1 MRFSEEQL
9 KALKPYHKNFETAVE
24 SRWAR
29 NPGRKALGE
38 IAGIW
43 NEVQGSSEV
52 WDFNCG
58 TCILRLLTECG
69 GAYLADVAERKSERQ
84 KALKSQIDLSA
95 EDIEIIKKLSE

>member
-1 MRFSEEQL
+1 MKFSEEQL
-9 KALKPYHKNFETAVE
+9 MALKPYHKNFETAVE

-69 GAYLADVAERKSERQ
+69 GAYLADVAERNRLAPRLPTRL
-84 KALKSQIDLSA
+84 KARGKV
-95 EDIEIIKKLSE
+95 EDIEISKGL

>member
-1 MRFSEEQL
+1 MIFSEEQL

-69 GAYLADVAERKSERQ
+69 SAYLADLEEMKS
-84 KALKSQIDLSA
+84 
-95 EDIEIIKKLSE
+95 IIKRAKRNEAHKD

>member
-9 KALKPYHKNFETAVE
+9 KALKPFHKNFATAVE

-69 GAYLADVAERKSERQ
+69 GAYLADIEEMKSITKRTKRDESRKGGRH
-84 KALKSQIDLSA
+84 
-95 EDIEIIKKLSE
+95 

>member
-1 MRFSEEQL
+1 MIFSGEQL
-9 KALKPYHKNFETAVE
+9 MALVPYHKNFETAVK

-69 GAYLADVAERKSERQ
+69 SAYLADVAERKSRTKRAKRDEAH
-84 KALKSQIDLSA
+84 KD
-95 EDIEIIKKLSE
+95 

>member
-1 MRFSEEQL
+1 M
-9 KALKPYHKNFETAVE
+9 ALKPYHKNFETAVE

-38 IAGIW
+38 IARIW
-43 NEVQGSSEV
+43 NEAQGSSEV

-69 GAYLADVAERKSERQ
+69 RAYLADVAE
-84 KALKSQIDLSA
+84 LKSRTKRAKRDEA
-95 EDIEIIKKLSE
+95 HKD

>member
-1 MRFSEEQL
+1 M
-9 KALKPYHKNFETAVE
+9 ALKPYHKNFETAVE

-69 GAYLADVAERKSERQ
+69 SAYLVDLEEMKS
-84 KALKSQIDLSA
+84 
-95 EDIEIIKKLSE
+95 IIKRAKRNEAHKD

>member
-1 MRFSEEQL
+1 MIFSEEQL

-69 GAYLADVAERKSERQ
+69 SAYLSDVVERKSRTKRAKRDEAH
-84 KALKSQIDLSA
+84 KD
-95 EDIEIIKKLSE
+95 

>member
-1 MRFSEEQL
+1 MRFSEEQFM
-9 KALKPYHKNFETAVE
+9 ALKPYHKNFETAVE

-69 GAYLADVAERKSERQ
+69 GAYLADVAESKSRTK
-84 KALKSQIDLSA
+84 KAKRDEA
-95 EDIEIIKKLSE
+95 HKD

>member
-9 KALKPYHKNFETAVE
+9 MALKPYHKNFETAVE

-58 TCILRLLTECG
+58 TCILRLWTECG
-69 GAYLADVAERKSERQ
+69 SAYLAYVAERKSRTKRAKRDEAH
-84 KALKSQIDLSA
+84 KD
-95 EDIEIIKKLSE
+95 

>member
-1 MRFSEEQL
+1 M
-9 KALKPYHKNFETAVE
+9 ALLPYHKNFETAVE

-69 GAYLADVAERKSERQ
+69 SAYLTDVEEMKSITKRTKRDETH
-84 KALKSQIDLSA
+84 KD
-95 EDIEIIKKLSE
+95 

>member
-1 MRFSEEQL
+1 M
-9 KALKPYHKNFETAVE
+9 ALEPYHKNFETAVE

-69 GAYLADVAERKSERQ
+69 GAYLADVAERNRLAPRLPTRL
-84 KALKSQIDLSA
+84 KARGKV
-95 EDIEIIKKLSE
+95 EDIEISKGL

>member
-9 KALKPYHKNFETAVE
+9 MALKPYHKNFETAVE

-43 NEVQGSSEV
+43 NEVQGS
-52 WDFNCG
+52 
-58 TCILRLLTECG
+58 
-69 GAYLADVAERKSERQ
+69 
-84 KALKSQIDLSA
+84 
-95 EDIEIIKKLSE
+95 

>member
-1 MRFSEEQL
+1 M
-9 KALKPYHKNFETAVE
+9 ALKPYHKNFETAVE

-69 GAYLADVAERKSERQ
+69 GAYLADVAERNRLAPRLPTRL
-84 KALKSQIDLSA
+84 KARGKV
-95 EDIEIIKKLSE
+95 EDIEISKGL

>member
-1 MRFSEEQL
+1 M
-9 KALKPYHKNFETAVE
+9 ALKPYHKNFETAVE

-58 TCILRLLTECG
+58 TCILRLLT
-69 GAYLADVAERKSERQ
+69 
-84 KALKSQIDLSA
+84 
-95 EDIEIIKKLSE
+95 

>member
-1 MRFSEEQL
+1 MIFSEEQL
-9 KALKPYHKNFETAVE
+9 MALKPYHKNFETAVE

-69 GAYLADVAERKSERQ
+69 GAYLADVAERKARTK
-84 KALKSQIDLSA
+84 KAKREEAHKD
-95 EDIEIIKKLSE
+95 

>member
-1 MRFSEEQL
+1 MKFSEEQL
-9 KALKPYHKNFETAVE
+9 MALKPYHKNFETAVE
-24 SRWAR
+24 SSWAR

-69 GAYLADVAERKSERQ
+69 GAYLADVAERKSRTK
-84 KALKSQIDLSA
+84 KAKRDEA
-95 EDIEIIKKLSE
+95 HKD

>member
-1 MRFSEEQL
+1 M
-9 KALKPYHKNFETAVE
+9 ALKPYHKNFETAVE

-69 GAYLADVAERKSERQ
+69 GAYLADVAERNRLAPRLPTRL
-84 KALKSQIDLSA
+84 KARGKV
-95 EDIEIIKKLSE
+95 EDIEIPKGL

>member
-1 MRFSEEQL
+1 MKFSGEQL
-9 KALKPYHKNFETAVE
+9 MALVPYHKNFETAVK

-69 GAYLADVAERKSERQ
+69 NAYLADVSERKSRTK
-84 KALKSQIDLSA
+84 KAKRDEA
-95 EDIEIIKKLSE
+95 HKD

>member
-1 MRFSEEQL
+1 MIFSEEQL
-9 KALKPYHKNFETAVE
+9 MALKPYHKNFETAVE

-43 NEVQGSSEV
+43 NEAQGSSEV

-69 GAYLADVAERKSERQ
+69 SAYLADLEEMKSITTKRAKRD
-84 KALKSQIDLSA
+84 KAHKD
-95 EDIEIIKKLSE
+95 

>member
-1 MRFSEEQL
+1 M
-9 KALKPYHKNFETAVE
+9 ALKPYHKNFETAVK

-69 GAYLADVAERKSERQ
+69 SAYRADVAERKSRTKRAKRDEAH
-84 KALKSQIDLSA
+84 KD
-95 EDIEIIKKLSE
+95 

>member
-9 KALKPYHKNFETAVE
+9 MALKPYHKNFETAVE

-43 NEVQGSSEV
+43 NEAQGSSEV

-69 GAYLADVAERKSERQ
+69 SAYLADLEEMKSITNKRTKRNEAH
-84 KALKSQIDLSA
+84 KD
-95 EDIEIIKKLSE
+95 

>member
-9 KALKPYHKNFETAVE
+9 MALKPYHKNFETAVE

-69 GAYLADVAERKSERQ
+69 GAYFADVAERKSRTK
-84 KALKSQIDLSA
+84 KAKRDEA
-95 EDIEIIKKLSE
+95 HKD

>member
-9 KALKPYHKNFETAVE
+9 MALKPYHKNFETAVE

-69 GAYLADVAERKSERQ
+69 SAYLADVAERNRLAPRLPTRL
-84 KALKSQIDLSA
+84 KARGKV
-95 EDIEIIKKLSE
+95 EDIEISKGL

>member
-1 MRFSEEQL
+1 MIFSEEQL
-9 KALKPYHKNFETAVE
+9 MALKPYHKNFETAVK

-69 GAYLADVAERKSERQ
+69 GAYLADVAERKARTK
-84 KALKSQIDLSA
+84 KAKREEAHKD
-95 EDIEIIKKLSE
+95 

>member
-1 MRFSEEQL
+1 MIFSEEQL
-9 KALKPYHKNFETAVE
+9 MALKPYHKNFETAVE

-69 GAYLADVAERKSERQ
+69 SVYLEDVAERKSRTK
-84 KALKSQIDLSA
+84 KAKRD
-95 EDIEIIKKLSE
+95 EKGTTKEG

>member
-1 MRFSEEQL
+1 MRFSGEQL
-9 KALKPYHKNFETAVE
+9 MALLPYHKNFETAVK

-69 GAYLADVAERKSERQ
+69 SAYLADVEERKSRTK
-84 KALKSQIDLSA
+84 KAKRD
-95 EDIEIIKKLSE
+95 EKGTTKEG

>member
-1 MRFSEEQL
+1 M
-9 KALKPYHKNFETAVE
+9 ALKPYHKNFETAGE

-69 GAYLADVAERKSERQ
+69 SAYLAYVAERKSRTKRAKRDEAH
-84 KALKSQIDLSA
+84 KD
-95 EDIEIIKKLSE
+95 

>member
-1 MRFSEEQL
+1 MRFSDKQL
-9 KALKPYHKNFETAVE
+9 MALKPYHKNFETAVE

-69 GAYLADVAERKSERQ
+69 GAYLADMEEMKSITKRIKRDESRKGGRH
-84 KALKSQIDLSA
+84 
-95 EDIEIIKKLSE
+95 

>member
-9 KALKPYHKNFETAVE
+9 MALKPYHKNFETAVE

-69 GAYLADVAERKSERQ
+69 GAYLADVAERNRLAPRLPTRL
-84 KALKSQIDLSA
+84 KARGKV
-95 EDIEIIKKLSE
+95 EDIEISKGL

>member
-1 MRFSEEQL
+1 M
-9 KALKPYHKNFETAVE
+9 ALKLYHKNFETAVE

-69 GAYLADVAERKSERQ
+69 SAYLADVAERKTRTK
-84 KALKSQIDLSA
+84 KAKRD
-95 EDIEIIKKLSE
+95 EKGTTKEV

>member
-1 MRFSEEQL
+1 M
-9 KALKPYHKNFETAVE
+9 ALKPYHKNFETAVE

-69 GAYLADVAERKSERQ
+69 GAYLEDVAERNRLEPRMPTRL
-84 KALKSQIDLSA
+84 KARRKV
-95 EDIEIIKKLSE
+95 EDKRK

>member
-9 KALKPYHKNFETAVE
+9 RALKPYHKNFETAVE

-38 IAGIW
+38 IASIW
-43 NEVQGSSEV
+43 NEVQCSSEV

-69 GAYLADVAERKSERQ
+69 GAYLADVAERKSSTKRAKRDEAH
-84 KALKSQIDLSA
+84 KD
-95 EDIEIIKKLSE
+95 

>member
-9 KALKPYHKNFETAVE
+9 MALKPYHKNFETAVE

-29 NPGRKALGE
+29 NPGRKALCE

-69 GAYLADVAERKSERQ
+69 GAYLADVAERNRLAPRLPTRL
-84 KALKSQIDLSA
+84 KARGKV
-95 EDIEIIKKLSE
+95 EDIEISKGL

>member
-1 MRFSEEQL
+1 MKFSEKQL
-9 KALKPYHKNFETAVE
+9 MALKPYHKNFETAVE

-69 GAYLADVAERKSERQ
+69 SAYLADVAERKSRTNRAKRDEVH
-84 KALKSQIDLSA
+84 KD
-95 EDIEIIKKLSE
+95 

>member
-9 KALKPYHKNFETAVE
+9 MALKPYHKNFETAVE

-69 GAYLADVAERKSERQ
+69 GAYLADVAERNKAGAKAADETKSSR
-84 KALKSQIDLSA
+84 KGGRH
-95 EDIEIIKKLSE
+95 

>member
-9 KALKPYHKNFETAVE
+9 MALKPYHKNFETAVE

-69 GAYLADVAERKSERQ
+69 GAYLADVAERNRLEPRMPTRL
-84 KALKSQIDLSA
+84 KARGKV
-95 EDIEIIKKLSE
+95 EDKRK